1 LLVFLWNS
9 FVLKMYFRKLIKKKK
24 NLSYRIGP
32 SPWARPNLLRPS
44 RLARRGPPSFRP
56 EAKSATPPPPGG
68 VRAGPGHAPI
78 MARPRDPRASPS
90 PARRREPD
98 AVARAS
104 LDAAARPSSPALT
117 SDFRPPPFISVAG
130 EHTFAIPLIHLLSPF
145 CISPKPL
152 TARNSVDLM
161 RQGKFLYVRSSC
173 PCSCLEVE
181 DKVALRIGP
190 YPFL

>member
-1 LLVFLWNS
+1 MNYWSFCGILLYWKCISENL
-9 FVLKMYFRKLIKKKK
+9 KKKK
-24 NLSYRIGP
+24 KTLSYRIGP
-32 SPWARPNLLRPS
+32 CPWARPNPHRPS
-44 RLARRGPPSFRP
+44 RLARGAHPASGQRPS
-56 EAKSATPPPPGG
+56 
-68 VRAGPGHAPI
+68 
-78 MARPRDPRASPS
+78 RPR
-90 PARRREPD
+90 RRLLEPD
-98 AVARAS
+98 TVARAS

-117 SDFRPPPFISVAG
+117 SDFRPLPFVSVAG
-130 EHTFAIPLIHLLSPF
+130 EHTFAILDLLSPF

-152 TARNSVDLM
+152 AARNSVDLM